1 MAEVKGSIEIGRPAK
16 DVFEYLSDPKN
27 NVEWEKSVLE
37 SELTSEG
44 PIGVGTQGRIVENF
58 LGSNKGTWEITEYA
72 QDKVI
77 AFAFES
83 EQISGERRFELKST
97 DSDTTL
103 KYWLEGTPR
112 NAILKLLMPLMMPI
126 FKREVRQ
133 DYERLKG
140 ILEERR

>member
-16 DVFEYLSDPKN
+16 DVFGYLSDPKN
-27 NVEWEKSVLE
+27 NVEWEKSVFE

-44 PIGVGTQGRIVENF
+44 PIGVGSKGRLAEKF
-58 LGSNKGTWEITEYA
+58 LGTNEGTWEITEYE

-77 AFAFES
+77 ALAFES
-83 EQISGERRFELKST
+83 EKMFGERRSELEST
-97 DSDTTL
+97 DSGTTL
-103 KYWLEGTPR
+103 GYRLKGTPR
-112 NAILKLLMPLMMPI
+112 NAILKLLMPLMMPM

-140 ILEERR
+140 ILEGRG